1 MGMFRVRGSM
11 AAMLDRY
18 IGCSLRGGGSVMGR
32 AGIRCEARLTSL
44 APPVKSVLALNQ
56 EMANKIV
63 STTRATGA

>member
-1 MGMFRVRGSM
+1 MGMFRVRGSI

-18 IGCSLRGGGSVMGR
+18 AGCGLRGGRSAMGR
-32 AGIRCEARLTSL
+32 AGMRWEARLTSL

-63 STTRATGA
+63 KATRATGA